1 MNMKHLFVCIAL
13 SLLLTSC
20 DMETLVYRLESERYL
35 KAALVAPSTYKR
47 IDFGKIQDITIKDE
61 IDERVTAFERLLES
75 SEQLYKSY
83 PTDYALKTMNRDR
96 QKLEAVKTLYELYAD
111 KLDSVTYYH
120 FRTIYEA
127 KNPMGV
133 PIRGAFETKFH
144 TNGIIVGAR
153 MDEDSWTVLG
163 DMISMPEYYDLIKVD
178 GD

>member
-1 MNMKHLFVCIAL
+1 MKKLFVLITL
-13 SLLLTSC
+13 SLFLSSC
-20 DMETLVYRLESERYL
+20 DIESFVFRTESERYL
-35 KAALVAPSTYKR
+35 KATLVAPSTYKR
-47 IDFGKIQDITIKDE
+47 ISFEKIEEITIKDE

-96 QKLEAVKTLYELYAD
+96 QKLDAVKTLYELYAD
-111 KLDSVTYYH
+111 KLDSVTYYR
-120 FRTIYEA
+120 FRTTYEA

-133 PIRGAFETKFH
+133 PLRGTFDTQFH